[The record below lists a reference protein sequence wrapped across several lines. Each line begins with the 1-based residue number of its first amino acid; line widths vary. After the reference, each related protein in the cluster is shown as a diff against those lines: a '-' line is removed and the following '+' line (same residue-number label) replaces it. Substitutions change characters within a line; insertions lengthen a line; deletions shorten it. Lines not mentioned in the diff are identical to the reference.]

1 MSSFLRRRFS
11 YANVAATMALVFA
24 MGGSAVAARHY
35 LISSTQQI
43 SPKVLRALKGNGA
56 TGRQGATGPRGAVGA
71 RGNEGPPGTEGPQ
84 GKPGAVGPTFSAHA
98 GEDVPKGIGRLS
110 TIKALTVNL
119 PSPGN
124 LMVSGSFY
132 GVVECMTGTG
142 TCASGTLFLAVDG
155 VAVPGSAVQLG
166 NFPEKGIV
174 PKEGD
179 QVFSTSGRLSGVSAG
194 KHTIAFEIGDLEEF
208 PGTMTALTVGLEGAQ
223 LDITLAG

>member
-35 LISSTQQI
+35 LISSTRQI
-43 SPKVLRALKGNGA
+43 SPKVLRALKGN
-56 TGRQGATGPRGAVGA
+56 GATGPRGAVGA

-110 TIKALTVNL
+110 AIKALTVNL

-155 VAVPGSAVQLG
+155 VAVPGSAVALG
-166 NFPEKGIV
+166 NFPEKGIG

-208 PGTMTALTVGLEGAQ
+208 PGTMTALTVGLDGAQ
-223 LDITLAG
+223 LDITLTG